1 MFSVN
6 PAQFGIKKIVIKKG
20 EKVEDVKNYVSD
32 KSERVIIVIYE
43 FDSKESRDAIL
54 NAWKQAQ
61 ALMQMG

>member
-1 MFSVN
+1 MFGIN

-32 KSERVIIVIYE
+32 KAERVIIVIYE
-43 FDSKESRDAIL
+43 FDSRESRDAIL

>member
-20 EKVEDVKNYVSD
+20 EKVEDVKSYVSD
-32 KSERVIIVIYE
+32 KAERVIIVIYE

>member
-1 MFSVN
+1 MFGVN

-20 EKVEDVKNYVSD
+20 EKVEDVKSYVSD

-43 FDSKESRDAIL
+43 FDTKESRDAIL

-61 ALMQMG
+61 ALMQM